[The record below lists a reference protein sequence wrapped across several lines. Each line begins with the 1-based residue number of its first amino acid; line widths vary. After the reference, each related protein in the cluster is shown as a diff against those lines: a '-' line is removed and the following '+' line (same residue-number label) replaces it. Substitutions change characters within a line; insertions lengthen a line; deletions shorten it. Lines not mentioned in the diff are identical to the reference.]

1 MCQVVSKVA
10 SKVVWQVLHN
20 RFVANGFLV
29 LRGMSFVSHRMVSSD
44 VKPVPRDAKIFPGRE
59 LWKENFMKRSAG
71 IVFAAVVLLLLTLA
85 GLLCTLL
92 TTAAMFLNRYP
103 IIPHTVG
110 IQTMVGTA
118 NLLLFCFLAFCLWT
132 VVGLFRL
139 QPGTPVRMILVG
151 VATAVVAGL
160 IGVEFLRLRALI
172 PPGML
177 VPGENLQ
184 VVSVALMLA
193 GAYFVAALI
202 GVWWVV
208 YFSLPGVRRRFNP
221 AVSLVAK

>member
-1 MCQVVSKVA
+1 
-10 SKVVWQVLHN
+10 
-20 RFVANGFLV
+20 
-29 LRGMSFVSHRMVSSD
+29 
-44 VKPVPRDAKIFPGRE
+44 
-59 LWKENFMKRSAG
+59 MKRSAG

-85 GLLCTLL
+85 GLLLTLL

-110 IQTMVGTA
+110 IQTMVGAA

-139 QPGTPVRMILVG
+139 QPGAPIRMVLVG
-151 VATAVVAGL
+151 VATAAVSGL
-160 IGVEFLRLRALI
+160 IGFEFLRLRSLI

-177 VPGENLQ
+177 VPGNDVQ
-184 VVSVALMLA
+184 VASIVLLLA
-193 GAYFVAALI
+193 AAYFVAALI

-208 YFSLPGVRRRFNP
+208 YFSIPSVRSRFSP
-221 AVSLVAK
+221 SVPLTAKL